1 MELATLLGVRPG
13 VTAVIGGGGK
23 TTLLRTLGGELSAS
37 GRVLLCTT
45 TKIYPFSD
53 LPCARDRAE
62 LDALGARFRLLCA
75 GTVLPGTGKLTAP
88 EMSMAELAA
97 RFDYVLVEADGS
109 AGRPMKAHAP
119 HEPVIPAEAGQT
131 ICVAG
136 ASGFGRPVREAAH
149 RPERFARLAGCGEGD
164 AVTPA
169 RLAAVL
175 RAEGLHDRVF
185 VNQAETDKEILY
197 AKALASLLDCP
208 VTAGSLWKGEYVS
221 CW

>member
-1 MELATLLGVRPG
+1 MTLPNVREETPSYLDFICRNKDSVIHHWME
-13 VTAVIGGGGK
+13 
-23 TTLLRTLGGELSAS
+23 
-37 GRVLLCTT
+37 
-45 TKIYPFSD
+45 
-53 LPCARDRAE
+53 
-62 LDALGARFRLLCA
+62 
-75 GTVLPGTGKLTAP
+75 
-88 EMSMAELAA
+88 
-97 RFDYVLVEADGS
+97 
-109 AGRPMKAHAP
+109 
-119 HEPVIPAEAGQT
+119 
-131 ICVAG
+131 AG

-197 AKALASLLDCP
+197 AKALAALLDCP